1 MGMFIQL
8 NIDKNKC
15 LFSSGTCT
23 ECIHVCPVDIFQS
36 KEGQIV
42 VDDEDEC
49 TLCYICEQK
58 CPAHAVKVLKL
69 Y

>member
-1 MGMFIQL
+1 MGMFIQV
-8 NIDKNKC
+8 NIDKNVC
-15 LFSSGTCT
+15 QFSSGACT
-23 ECIHVCPVDIFQS
+23 ECIRVCPVDIFQS

-58 CPAHAVKVLKL
+58 CPAHAIKVLKL